1 MKFDKKDLVKLGL
14 GLLDLA
20 DMVADEISKEKSK
33 MEEKLKQEK
42 EKTKKEEQRTA
53 TLEDIL
59 KVLNPNTDNDDDCDC
74 STCKDVTC
82 EHNTASKKED
92 PTAEK
97 IKEYFKEAGMNVEV
111 FDVSDIE
118 KLKDALKKKEDKPE
132 AEKKPETEE
141 NQTGDS
147 IAFGLSSVQ
156 KILKSFIES
165 RQITIE
171 EAHAK
176 YFPDMSIFI
185 LKFIEAEG
193 INNIAVKDLVYL
205 LDRLDCE
212 ILVKGK

>member
-1 MKFDKKDLVKLGL
+1 MKFDKRDLVKLGL
-14 GLLDLA
+14 GLLDLV
-20 DMVADEISKEKSK
+20 DTVADEISKEKSK
-33 MEEKLKQEK
+33 MEEKQEK
-42 EKTKKEEQRTA
+42 EKTKKEEQITA

-59 KVLNPNTDNDDDCDC
+59 KVLNPNTDKDDDCDC

-111 FDVSDIE
+111 FNVSDIE
-118 KLKDALKKKEDKPE
+118 KIKDIIKKKEDKPE
-132 AEKKPETEE
+132 AEEKLETEE
-141 NQTGDS
+141 NQKGDN
-147 IAFGLSSVQ
+147 ITFGLSSVQ

-185 LKFIEAEG
+185 LKFIEHTAHTLYQPS
-193 INNIAVKDLVYL
+193 ITLVL
-205 LDRLDCE
+205 IKTSSL
-212 ILVKGK
+212 